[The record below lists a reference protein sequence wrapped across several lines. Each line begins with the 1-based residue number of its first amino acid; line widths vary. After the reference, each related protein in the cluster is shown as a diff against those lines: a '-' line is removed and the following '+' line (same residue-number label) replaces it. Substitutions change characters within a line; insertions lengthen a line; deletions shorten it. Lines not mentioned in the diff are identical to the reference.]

1 MLSRTA
7 PKNIIDHAFMLSVH
21 EEFISNSLDI
31 GGTFRTYLTD
41 LTEKLAVVGLE
52 LQGTEKFGARTE
64 YIYVKVR

>member
-1 MLSRTA
+1 
-7 PKNIIDHAFMLSVH
+7 MLSVH